1 MVLVVR
7 NVSIAT
13 AVAVTILGRTEFA
26 VFAAAYFLNQVPV
39 IVAALLLVRLT
50 RASGDAPPG

>member
-13 AVAVTILGRTEFA
+13 AVAVTVLGRTEFA
-26 VFAAAYFLNQVPV
+26 VFAAAFFLNQVP
-39 IVAALLLVRLT
+39 IVVVALALVRLT
-50 RASGDAPPG
+50 